1 MKIKIMRDTTIY
13 NTNICIAIGTDT
25 PIPENLIGGFD
36 PDERALCKHIMLEVK
51 SGTEIPIS
59 EFKDN
64 GNTILFKRGTI
75 EKYQLGPDRVDATTY
90 EVDKNAC
97 IIIEE
102 DV

>member
-1 MKIKIMRDTTIY
+1 MKIKIIRDAIIY
-13 NTNICIAIGTDT
+13 NANICIAVGTST
-25 PIPENLIGGFD
+25 PIPEDLIGRFD
-36 PDERALCKHIMLEVK
+36 PDENMLCKYLMLKVK

-64 GNTILFKRGTI
+64 GNTIVFRRGII
-75 EKYQLGPDRVDATTY
+75 EKYQLGSDRRDATTY

-102 DV
+102 DT